1 MAAISEMASI
11 SMVPGLTTQ
20 GFHTELEDER
30 KAAAPEG
37 TTWEEVNV
45 YRSYDRGH
53 HSHTLSPHQARILH
67 GVVGRRHADNAV
79 HKIIF
84 EHANRVV
91 FEAWEVANKEV
102 QLYLDDLWVR
112 CRMADFSADRNYA
125 TIRDGNHVVSLA
137 WHNEQQRVLL
147 GRERWWDGKQGTY
160 FRYGDDGEAVYAVKE
175 WRVKAPS
182 GEVGRRTVYFE
193 DRIER
198 YINRTGIWE
207 AYSLP
212 SDKDQWPVP
221 WVKPN
226 GDPLHIPLVH
236 LANVSDADTPYGA
249 SILAG
254 GAIGIQDEI
263 NDVQRDITVAAR
275 MTAYQMFWA
284 TGVKPKTTV
293 SGEVEPTQV
302 GPGMFLENDNEN
314 AKYGVLAAGDMSQLI
329 ATHTMKYKTLGNN
342 TATPVHLITGGD
354 WPSGDALVRA
364 DKPLADSSK
373 RVVDSVSPSWATVG
387 HRAVELR
394 NRYLPG
400 AALDE
405 NALIACRFTPTDKP
419 DPLTAQQIEHEKI
432 NTLMALKGL
441 GFSTK
446 AILIK
451 YGLSEAEATKMVAES
466 LAETVASTEAQ
477 LGPSIG
483 A

>member
-1 MAAISEMASI
+1 MPTIEEMATVSV
-11 SMVPGLTTQ
+11 VPGLAGQ

-30 KAAAPEG
+30 KAAAPED
-37 TTWEEVNV
+37 TTWEEVKQ

-53 HSHTLSPHQARILH
+53 HGHTLSPQQARILH
-67 GVVGRRHADNAV
+67 GVIGRRHADNAV
-79 HKIIF
+79 HKVVF

-91 FEAWEVANKEV
+91 FEAWEVANDQV
-102 QLYLDDLWVR
+102 QTYLDDLWVR

-125 TIRDGNHVVSLA
+125 TIRDGNHVVGLS
-137 WHNEQQRVLL
+137 WHNQQQRVLL
-147 GRERWWDGKQGTY
+147 GRERWWDGKAGTY

-175 WRVKAPS
+175 WRVKNPS
-182 GEVGRRTVYFE
+182 GEIGRRTVYYE

-198 YINRTGIWE
+198 YINRTGQWE
-207 AYSLP
+207 QYILP
-212 SDKDQWPVP
+212 SDEGKWPVP
-221 WVKPN
+221 WVKAN

-236 LANVSDADTPYGA
+236 LANMSDADTAYGA

-275 MTAYQMFWA
+275 MTAYQMYYA
-284 TGVKPKTTV
+284 TGVKPRLDS
-293 SGEVEPTQV
+293 SGEALPTLV
-302 GPGMFLENDNEN
+302 GPGMFFENDSAD

-394 NRYLPG
+394 NRFLPG
-400 AALDE
+400 APLDE
-405 NALIACRFTPTDKP
+405 NALIGCRFTPTDKP

-432 NTLMALKGL
+432 NTLMALKSL

-446 AILIK
+446 AILMK
-451 YGLSEAEATKMVAES
+451 YGLSEAEATAMVAEG
-466 LAETVASTEAQ
+466 LAETAASTEAQ
-477 LGPSIG
+477 LGPTI
-483 A
+483 